1 MQYYGFDWLA
11 MFCGLLG
18 MFLLGSRSK
27 YGFVFCMFGSSSWFV
42 VGFLVNSFP
51 LIFGS
56 TIFIILQIRG
66 LLNWQD
72 KSNKTNGT

>member
-11 MFCGLLG
+11 MFCGLSG
-18 MFLLGSRSK
+18 MFLLGSKSK
-27 YGFVFCMFGSSSWFV
+27 YGLVFCMLGSSSWIA

-56 TIFIILQIRG
+56 SIFIILQIRG
-66 LLNWQD
+66 LLNWHKQS
-72 KSNKTNGT
+72 K

>member
-18 MFLLGSRSK
+18 MYLLGSRSK
-27 YGFVFCMFGSSSWFV
+27 YGFIFCMLGSLNWLV
-42 VGFLVNSFP
+42 VGIFINSFP

-56 TIFIILQIRG
+56 SIFVILQIRG
-66 LLNWQD
+66 LISWHKKNY
-72 KSNKTNGT
+72 

>member
-11 MFCGLLG
+11 MFCGLSG
-18 MFLLGSRSK
+18 MFLLGSKSK
-27 YGFVFCMFGSSSWFV
+27 YGFVLCMLGSSSWIA

-56 TIFIILQIRG
+56 SIFIILQIRG
-66 LLNWQD
+66 LLNWHKQS
-72 KSNKTNGT
+72 K